1 MEIFKLFGRIMV
13 DSAEAEKSIQKT
25 ESKAKK
31 MADGLVSGIKTA
43 AKWGA
48 GVAAAAVGVGAA
60 MVAAAKGTASDLD
73 VIDKGAQRMGIS
85 AEKYQELAYAA
96 GLCGVEMSTME
107 KAAKQ
112 LEGTDLNMDDAL
124 NQIMSIGDESA
135 RTQAAIDLFGE
146 SVAYKMEPLLKAGGK
161 GLADMRQEAHDLG
174 LVMSQ
179 ETVTAGATLGDSF
192 SKVEQ
197 VIGVV
202 KNNVTIGL
210 MPAVQK
216 ILDWVVSNMPLIQET
231 VSSVINAIIP
241 LVDPVLDFFMT
252 NAPPVF
258 QAIIDAVNA
267 LMPVVKKVVKSV
279 SSLFSGLFSLLNGDV
294 EGFTTGVTRFF
305 RGMSVGIRDL
315 LESLFGSEIA
325 NAIEPLLDA
334 LTSIFTGFISLLTG
348 DFDGFTAGIIG
359 FFTDMGVG
367 ILSIVDS
374 IFGTDLTTALWP
386 LLDGITALF
395 TGFIS
400 LVTGD
405 FEGFTT
411 GITGFFTNMGA
422 GILGIVESVFG
433 SGISEALTPLLDGIT
448 TLFTGFIDLLNGDFQ
463 GFVDGI
469 VGYFTGLVTT
479 LTDLGSQI
487 MNGLWSGLQSVWG
500 SISSWISGVVNSITD
515 WFSGIGAKIAS
526 FFGFD
531 GGGDTDGSHASG
543 LASVPYDGYRATL
556 HRGETV
562 LNPNDTAKLVELL
575 QKGGGGSDDRPI
587 QLTTQIVLDGRI
599 IGQSVTKYQ
608 RRKERTAG
616 A

>member
-31 MADGLVSGIKTA
+31 MADGLVSGVKTA

-60 MVAAAKGTASDLD
+60 MVAAAKGTASSLD
-73 VIDKGAQRMGIS
+73 AIDKGSQRMGLT

-96 GLCGVEMSTME
+96 GLCGVEMGTLE
-107 KAAKQ
+107 DAAKTLKSKGLDISVDEALAQ
-112 LEGTDLNMDDAL
+112 L
-124 NQIMSIGDESA
+124 MSIGDEST
-135 RTQAAIDLFGE
+135 RDAAAFEMFGE
-146 SVAYKMEPLLKAGGK
+146 AAYKLTPLLSAGTDGMN
-161 GLADMRQEAHDLG
+161 AMRQEAHDLG
-174 LVMSQ
+174 LVMSD
-179 ETVTAGATLGDSF
+179 EAVTAGAAMNDSF

-197 VIGVV
+197 VIGAV
-202 KNNVTIGL
+202 KNNVMIGL

-216 ILDWVVSNMPLIQET
+216 ILDWVIANMPLIQET
-231 VSSVINAIIP
+231 ISSVVNAIIP
-241 LVDPVLDFFMT
+241 LVDPVLEFFMT

-267 LMPVVKKVVKSV
+267 LLPVVEAVVGAV
-279 SSLFSGLFSLLNGDV
+279 SGLFSGLFALLNGDV
-294 EGFTTGVTRFF
+294 EGFTTGVTGFF
-305 RGMSVGIRDL
+305 QGMAEAILSII
-315 LESLFGSEIA
+315 ETLFGSDFA
-325 NAIEPLLDA
+325 NTLA
-334 LTSIFTGFISLLTG
+334 
-348 DFDGFTAGIIG
+348 
-359 FFTDMGVG
+359 
-367 ILSIVDS
+367 
-374 IFGTDLTTALWP
+374 P

-395 TGFIS
+395 TGF
-400 LVTGD
+400 
-405 FEGFTT
+405 
-411 GITGFFTNMGA
+411 M
-422 GILGIVESVFG
+422 
-433 SGISEALTPLLDGIT
+433 
-448 TLFTGFIDLLNGDFQ
+448 DLLNGDFQ

-469 VGYFTGLVTT
+469 VGFFTGLVAT

-515 WFSGIGAKIAS
+515 WFSGIGARIAS
-526 FFGFD
+526 FFGF
-531 GGGDTDGSHASG
+531 GGDGDTDGSHASG

-575 QKGGGGSDDRPI
+575 QNGSGGGGDDRPI
-587 QLTTQIVLDGRI
+587 QITTQVVLDGRI

-616 A
+616 AS

>member
-31 MADGLVSGIKTA
+31 MADGLVSGVKTA

-60 MVAAAKGTASDLD
+60 MVAAAKGTTSSLD
-73 VIDKGAQRMGIS
+73 AIDKGSQRMGVT

-96 GLCGVEMSTME
+96 GLCGVEMGTLE
-107 KAAKQ
+107 DAAKTLKSKGLDISVDEALAQ
-112 LEGTDLNMDDAL
+112 L
-124 NQIMSIGDESA
+124 MSIGDEST
-135 RTQAAIDLFGE
+135 RDAAAFEMFGE
-146 SVAYKMEPLLKAGGK
+146 AAYKLTPLLSAGTDGMD
-161 GLADMRQEAHDLG
+161 AMRQEAHDLG
-174 LVMSQ
+174 LVMSD
-179 ETVTAGATLGDSF
+179 EAVTAGAAMNDSF

-197 VIGVV
+197 VIGAV
-202 KNNVTIGL
+202 KNNVMIGL

-216 ILDWVVSNMPLIQET
+216 ILDWVIANMPLIQET
-231 VSSVINAIIP
+231 ISSVVNAIIP
-241 LVDPVLDFFMT
+241 LVDPVLEFFMT

-267 LMPVVKKVVKSV
+267 LLPVVEAVVGAV
-279 SSLFSGLFSLLNGDV
+279 SELFSGLFALLNGDV
-294 EGFTTGVTRFF
+294 EGFTTGVIGFF
-305 RGMSVGIRDL
+305 QGMSEGILSL
-315 LESLFGSEIA
+315 LESLFGPEITDA
-325 NAIEPLLDA
+325 VEPLLDA
-334 LTSIFTGFISLLTG
+334 LTSIITGFISLL
-348 DFDGFTAGIIG
+348 
-359 FFTDMGVG
+359 
-367 ILSIVDS
+367 
-374 IFGTDLTTALWP
+374 
-386 LLDGITALF
+386 
-395 TGFIS
+395 
-400 LVTGD
+400 TGD

-411 GITGFFTNMGA
+411 GITGFFTNMGTS
-422 GILGIVESVFG
+422 ILGIVESVFG
-433 SGISEALTPLLDGIT
+433 TGISEALTPLLDGIT
-448 TLFTGFIDLLNGDFQ
+448 ALFTGFIDLLNGDFQ

-487 MNGLWSGLQSVWG
+487 MNGLWSGLQSIWG
-500 SISSWISGVVNSITD
+500 SISTWISSVVDSITD
-515 WFSGIGAKIAS
+515 WFSGIGARIAS
-526 FFGFD
+526 FFGF
-531 GGGDTDGSHASG
+531 GGDDTDGSHASG

-575 QKGGGGSDDRPI
+575 QNGSGGGGDDKPI
-587 QLTTQIVLDGRI
+587 QITTQVVLDGRI
-599 IGQSVTKYQ
+599 IGQSVTNYQ